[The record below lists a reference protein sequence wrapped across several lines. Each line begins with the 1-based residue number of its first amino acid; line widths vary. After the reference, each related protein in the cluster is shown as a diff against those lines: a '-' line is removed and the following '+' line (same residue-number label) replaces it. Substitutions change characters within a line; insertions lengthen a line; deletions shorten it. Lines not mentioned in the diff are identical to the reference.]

1 MQLKETQ
8 AALNAFAK
16 YVIQQ
21 ARTNLTKGG
30 EYGSK
35 NVSKELYDSLTYMT
49 KEVNAGFRL
58 YFEMED
64 YGMFQ
69 DRGVKGVKGGESLS
83 NFSYKKSSNLVGLE
97 SATGTFSKWAAAKR
111 LQLRDKKGRFL
122 SYKQTGF
129 KLASIVK
136 NYGIKPSMFFTKP
149 FEAAFKNLP
158 KELGKSFEIDLT
170 NRIDNGNKN

>member
-8 AALNAFAK
+8 KALRAFGK
-16 YVIQQ
+16 YVVQQ
-21 ARTNLTKGG
+21 SRTNLTKGSKK
-30 EYGSK
+30 YGTKNFSK
-35 NVSKELYDSLTYMT
+35 DLYNSIGYTIDEVSK
-49 KEVNAGFRL
+49 GFRL

-83 NFSYKKSSNLVGLE
+83 NFKYKKSSNLVGLE
-97 SATGTFSKWAAAKR
+97 KKTGMFKKWVTAR
-111 LQLRDKKGRFL
+111 QVQFRDKKGRFL

-129 KLASIVK
+129 ALATIVK

-149 FEAAFKNLP
+149 FEKAFKNLP
-158 KELGKSFEIDLT
+158 KELQEQFAIDLE
-170 NRIDNGNKN
+170 NLI

>member
-8 AALNAFAK
+8 TALRAFGR
-16 YVIQQ
+16 YVVQQ
-21 ARTNLTKGG
+21 SRTNLTKGK
-30 EYGSK
+30 K
-35 NVSKELYDSLTYMT
+35 NISKELYNSIGYTLEQVTQ
-49 KEVNAGFRL
+49 GFRL

-69 DRGVKGVKGGESLS
+69 DRGVKGVKGGKSLS
-83 NFSYKKSSNLVGLE
+83 GFSYKQSSNLIGLE
-97 SATGTFSKWAAAKR
+97 SKTGTFSKWAAAKQ

-149 FEAAFKNLP
+149 FEKAFKNLP
-158 KELGKSFEIDLT
+158 KELQDKYAIDLE
-170 NRIDNGNKN
+170 NSI

>member
-8 AALNAFAK
+8 KALRAFGK
-16 YVIQQ
+16 YVVQQ
-21 ARTNLTKGG
+21 SRTNLTKGSKK
-30 EYGSK
+30 YGTKNFSK
-35 NVSKELYDSLTYMT
+35 DLYNSISYDIDEVSK
-49 KEVNAGFRL
+49 GFRL

-69 DRGVKGVKGGESLS
+69 DRGVKGVKGGKSLS
-83 NFSYKKSSNLVGLE
+83 NFSYKQSSNLVGLE

-129 KLASIVK
+129 ALATIVK
-136 NYGIKPSMFFTKP
+136 NYGIKPSMFFTTP

-158 KELGKSFEIDLT
+158 NELGKSFEIDLT
-170 NRIDNGNKN
+170 NRIDNGN